1 MAAAMATAGL
11 LGICSR
17 RLLGAARR
25 VPAAASRRW
34 VSSTT
39 GAVVAPPAEGKAPR
53 LPKVHWQEDPDK
65 EDVNLYEKNP
75 ESHGFDED
83 PFIDLWNMRLVF
95 FFGFSVAIVLGSTFV
110 AYLPDYKMKEWARR
124 EAEYLV
130 KIREAQGLPLMNS
143 NYFDP
148 SKIILPA
155 DED

>member
-17 RLLGAARR
+17 RLLRAARR
-25 VPAAASRRW
+25 VPAAASLRW
-34 VSSTT
+34 SSSTT
-39 GAVVAPPAEGKAPR
+39 GAVVTPPAGEKRPRAPE
-53 LPKVHWQEDPDK
+53 VAWQEDPEK
-65 EDVNLYEKNP
+65 EDINLYEKNP
-75 ESHGFDED
+75 DSHGFDED

-95 FFGFSVAIVLGSTFV
+95 FFGVSVALVLGSTFL

-124 EAEYLV
+124 EAERLV
-130 KIREAQGLPLMNS
+130 TLREAQGLPLMTS

-148 SKIILPA
+148 SKIVLPD

>member
-25 VPAAASRRW
+25 MPAAASLRRI
-34 VSSTT
+34 STT
-39 GAVVAPPAEGKAPR
+39 PGSVVAPPAEEKPSR
-53 LPKVHWQEDPDK
+53 VSEVHWQEDPDK

-95 FFGFSVAIVLGSTFV
+95 FFGISVAIVLGSTFV
-110 AYLPDYKMKEWARR
+110 AYLPDHKMKEWARR

-130 KIREAQGLPLMNS
+130 KLREAQGLPLLNS

-148 SKIILPA
+148 SKIILPE

>member
-17 RLLGAARR
+17 RLFGAARR
-25 VPAAASRRW
+25 VPAAASLRW
-34 VSSTT
+34 ISTT
-39 GAVVAPPAEGKAPR
+39 TVVSPPVEEKPVR
-53 LPKVHWQEDPDK
+53 VPEVHWQEDPDK

-75 ESHGFDED
+75 ETHGFDED
-83 PFIDLWNMRLVF
+83 PFIDMWNMRLVF

-110 AYLPDYKMKEWARR
+110 AYLPDYKMKDWARR

-130 KIREAQGLPLMNS
+130 KLRESQGLPLLDS

-148 SKIILPA
+148 NKIILPE